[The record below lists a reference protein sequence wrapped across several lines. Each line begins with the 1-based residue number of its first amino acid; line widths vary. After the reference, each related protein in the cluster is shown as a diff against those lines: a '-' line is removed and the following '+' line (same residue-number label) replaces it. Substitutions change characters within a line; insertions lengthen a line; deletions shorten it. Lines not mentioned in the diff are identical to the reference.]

1 VIKIFAVRNQVNQIP
16 IAIKAGHFFFWQKKL
31 FVWKPAAIAL
41 IYFTNKKKMLT
52 SKVLKEYAAV
62 LEPLGFVRI
71 HRTHL
76 VNKKHIAFVSNNGIL

>member
-1 VIKIFAVRNQVNQIP
+1 
-16 IAIKAGHFFFWQKKL
+16 
-31 FVWKPAAIAL
+31 
-41 IYFTNKKKMLT
+41 MLT